1 MPEPEVDKRPQSAAP
16 VNALE
21 TAVEE
26 TKLTRRPKAV
36 KEAEGD
42 SSPDLRDVLVPNQ
55 KCLVTKI
62 SEINP

>member
-1 MPEPEVDKRPQSAAP
+1 MPEPEVGKRPQSAAP
-16 VNALE
+16 VNAL
-21 TAVEE
+21 E